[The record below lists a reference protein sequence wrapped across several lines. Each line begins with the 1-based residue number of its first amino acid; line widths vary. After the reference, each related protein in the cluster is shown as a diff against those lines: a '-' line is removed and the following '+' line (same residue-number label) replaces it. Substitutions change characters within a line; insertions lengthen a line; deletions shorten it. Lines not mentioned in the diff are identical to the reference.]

1 MKALQTPVVQTK
13 MSDRK
18 GDCVTEPIKTRE
30 EALKVME
37 DFRNAFINGSGD
49 FSAAMDALEDFF
61 LTDEQKEAMKDAE
74 YKYALQ
80 IGIDPE
86 FAKYFYSHEVF

>member
-1 MKALQTPVVQTK
+1 M
-13 MSDRK
+13 M
-18 GDCVTEPIKTRE
+18 GPIKTRE
-30 EALKVME
+30 EALQLMLNPE
-37 DFRNAFINGSGD
+37 SDNPQDFCEMLTN
-49 FSAAMDALEDFF
+49 LEDFF

-86 FAKYFYSHEVF
+86 FAKYFYSYKA